1 MSQLSPNDNNNDK
14 LDDNESIAQ
23 KRVLDLLYYT

>member
-1 MSQLSPNDNNNDK
+1 MSQLSPNDNDDK